1 MPVLILGYKD
11 GKQKWHEGSLPTGW
25 EKKDPKDK
33 LESDAAEIAAKAEQE
48 RLATEKAKADQ
59 EAADAAAKKAQE
71 DADAKKVKP
80 VEEMTLEEL
89 HAVALT
95 FDKKM
100 PANILLE
107 TARKKVTEMLEAK

>member
-11 GKQKWHEGSLPTGW
+11 GKQKWHEGSLPAGW
-25 EKKDPKDK
+25 EKQDPKSGRDT
-33 LESDAAEIAAKAEQE
+33 DAEELAAKA
-48 RLATEKAKADQ
+48 AAEKAKADQ

-71 DADAKKVKP
+71 DADAKKAKP